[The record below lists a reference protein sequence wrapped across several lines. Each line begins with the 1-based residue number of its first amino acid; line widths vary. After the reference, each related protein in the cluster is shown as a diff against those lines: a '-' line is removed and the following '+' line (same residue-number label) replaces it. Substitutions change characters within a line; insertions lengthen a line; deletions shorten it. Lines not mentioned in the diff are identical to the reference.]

1 MKKISFLF
9 CVLAGAAFVLTGC
22 ASTKIS
28 LQENSPIAVISI
40 IGNTQVPWVEEGEDS
55 ASPAGEPEAE
65 GLLTS
70 MAARFSDSQN
80 PEILTAVDRL
90 DYAFDSASMN
100 ILEMTGCAVLP
111 KEEVLASEAYTY
123 MAQSYFNML
132 SATKTATGFKDLS
145 IIGAKNARYLMDS
158 VGAKSLLALS
168 FTFQKDVVKG
178 TKTNGAIAGVV
189 TMKAKLLNNRGREVL
204 NKIFVA
210 KTSEP
215 IKIMHGQYN
224 KDSLVEQL
232 ENAIDDAMRQFCMEL
247 SRMSSDEPALLES
260 ESTEIL
266 ATPITIKPHS
276 AE

>member
-1 MKKISFLF
+1 MKKFNTLS
-9 CVLAGAAFVLTGC
+9 LALVSIAFVLTSC

-28 LQENSPIAVISI
+28 LQESSPIAVISI
-40 IGNTQVPWVEEGEDS
+40 IGNTQVPWIDESEDS
-55 ASPAGEPEAE
+55 TSPGEEPETE
-65 GLLTS
+65 GL
-70 MAARFSDSQN
+70 
-80 PEILTAVDRL
+80 LTAVDRL

-111 KEEVLASEAYTY
+111 KEEVLSSEAYTY

-132 SATKTATGFKDLS
+132 SATKTATGFKDLT

-158 VGAKSLLALS
+158 LGAKSLLILS

-178 TKTNGAIAGVV
+178 TKTSGAIGGVV
-189 TMKAKLLNNRGREVL
+189 TMKAKLLNNRGREIV

-224 KDSLVEQL
+224 KDSMVEQL
-232 ENAIDDAMRQFCMEL
+232 ENAIDDVMCQFCMEL
-247 SRMSSDEPALLES
+247 SRMSSDEPVLQES
-260 ESTEIL
+260 ESTEIQ
-266 ATPITIKPHS
+266 ATPIKMRT

>member
-1 MKKISFLF
+1 MKKFNTLS
-9 CVLAGAAFVLTGC
+9 LALVSIAFVLTSC

-28 LQENSPIAVISI
+28 LQESSPVAVISI
-40 IGNTQVPWVEEGEDS
+40 IGNTQVPWIDEDDETVL
-55 ASPAGEPEAE
+55 ATDEPEAE
-65 GLLTS
+65 SLLTS
-70 MAARFSDSQN
+70 MASRIMDSNN

-90 DYAFDSASMN
+90 DYAFDSANLN

-111 KEEVLASEAYTY
+111 KEEVLSSEAYTY
-123 MAQSYFNML
+123 LTPSYFNSL
-132 SATKTATGFKDLS
+132 TPTKTATGFKDLTT
-145 IIGAKNARYLMDS
+145 IGAKNARNLMDS
-158 VGAKSLLALS
+158 IGAKSLLILS

-178 TKTNGAIAGVV
+178 TKTNGAIGGVV

-215 IKIMHGQYN
+215 IKIMRGQYN

-232 ENAIDDAMRQFCMEL
+232 ENTIDDVIRQFCMEL
-247 SRMSSDEPALLES
+247 SKMSSDEPVLKES
-260 ESTEIL
+260 ETTEIQ
-266 ATPITIKPHS
+266 ATPIKLRT

>member
-1 MKKISFLF
+1 MKKINTLS
-9 CVLAGAAFVLTGC
+9 LALVSIAFVLTGC

-28 LQENSPIAVISI
+28 LQESSPVAVISI
-40 IGNTQVPWVEEGEDS
+40 IGNTQVPWIDEDDETVL
-55 ASPAGEPEAE
+55 ATDEPEAE
-65 GLLTS
+65 SLLTS
-70 MAARFSDSQN
+70 MASRIIDSNN

-111 KEEVLASEAYTY
+111 KEEVLSSEAYTY
-123 MAQSYFNML
+123 IAPSYFNSL
-132 SATKTATGFKDLS
+132 TPTKTATGFKDLS
-145 IIGAKNARYLMDS
+145 MLGAKNARNLMEAI
-158 VGAKSLLALS
+158 GAKSLLSLS

-178 TKTNGAIAGVV
+178 TKTNGAIGGVV
-189 TMKAKLLNNRGREVL
+189 TMKAKLLNNRGREIV

-215 IKIMHGQYN
+215 IKIMRGQYN

-232 ENAIDDAMRQFCMEL
+232 ENTIDDVMRQFCMEL
-247 SRMSSDEPALLES
+247 SKMSSDEPVLKES
-260 ESTEIL
+260 ETTEIQ
-266 ATPITIKPHS
+266 ATPIKLRT

>member
-1 MKKISFLF
+1 MKKINTLS
-9 CVLAGAAFVLTGC
+9 LALVSIAFVLTGC

-28 LQENSPIAVISI
+28 LQESSPVAVISI
-40 IGNTQVPWVEEGEDS
+40 IGNTQVPWIDEDDETVL
-55 ASPAGEPEAE
+55 ATDEPEAE
-65 GLLTS
+65 SLLTS
-70 MAARFSDSQN
+70 MASRIIDSNN

-111 KEEVLASEAYTY
+111 KEEVLSSEAYTY
-123 MAQSYFNML
+123 LTPSYFNSL
-132 SATKTATGFKDLS
+132 TPTKTATGFKDLTT
-145 IIGAKNARYLMDS
+145 IGAKNARYLMDS
-158 VGAKSLLALS
+158 IGAKSLLILS

-178 TKTNGAIAGVV
+178 TKTNGAIGGVV
-189 TMKAKLLNNRGREVL
+189 TMKAKLLNNRGREIV

-215 IKIMHGQYN
+215 IKIMRGQYN

-232 ENAIDDAMRQFCMEL
+232 ENTIDDVMRQFCMEL
-247 SRMSSDEPALLES
+247 SKMSSDEPVLKES
-260 ESTEIL
+260 ETTEIQ
-266 ATPITIKPHS
+266 ATPIKLRT

>member
-1 MKKISFLF
+1 MKKFNTLS
-9 CVLAGAAFVLTGC
+9 LALVSIAFVLTGC

-28 LQENSPIAVISI
+28 LQESSPVAVISI
-40 IGNTQVPWVEEGEDS
+40 IGNTQVPWIDEDDETVL
-55 ASPAGEPEAE
+55 ATDEPEAE
-65 GLLTS
+65 SLLTS
-70 MAARFSDSQN
+70 MASRIMDSNN

-111 KEEVLASEAYTY
+111 KEEVLSSEAYSY
-123 MAQSYFNML
+123 MTPSYFNSL
-132 SATKTATGFKDLS
+132 TPTKTATGFKDLTT
-145 IIGAKNARYLMDS
+145 IGAKNARYLMDS
-158 VGAKSLLALS
+158 LGAKSLLILS

-178 TKTNGAIAGVV
+178 TKTNGAIGGVV

-215 IKIMHGQYN
+215 IKIMRGQYN

-232 ENAIDDAMRQFCMEL
+232 ENTIDDVMRQFCMEL
-247 SRMSSDEPALLES
+247 SKMSSDEPVLKES
-260 ESTEIL
+260 ETTEIQ
-266 ATPITIKPHS
+266 ATPIKLRT

>member
-1 MKKISFLF
+1 MKKINVLF
-9 CVLAGAAFVLTGC
+9 WALIGSAFVLTGC

-28 LQENSPIAVISI
+28 LQESSPVAVISI
-40 IGNTQVPWVEEGEDS
+40 IGNTQVPWIDEDDETVL
-55 ASPAGEPEAE
+55 ATDEPEAE
-65 GLLTS
+65 SLLTS
-70 MAARFSDSQN
+70 MASRIMDSNN

-111 KEEVLASEAYTY
+111 KEEVLSSEAYTY
-123 MAQSYFNML
+123 LTPSYFNSL
-132 SATKTATGFKDLS
+132 TPTKTATGFKDLTT
-145 IIGAKNARYLMDS
+145 IGAKNARYLMDS
-158 VGAKSLLALS
+158 IGAKSLLILS

-178 TKTNGAIAGVV
+178 TKTNGAIGGVV

-215 IKIMHGQYN
+215 IKIMRGQYN

-232 ENAIDDAMRQFCMEL
+232 ENAIDDVMRQFCMEL
-247 SRMSSDEPALLES
+247 SKMSSDEPVLKES
-260 ESTEIL
+260 ETTEIQ
-266 ATPITIKPHS
+266 ATPIKLRT

>member
-1 MKKISFLF
+1 MKKINTLS
-9 CVLAGAAFVLTGC
+9 LAFVSIAFVLTSC

-28 LQENSPIAVISI
+28 LQESSPVAVISI
-40 IGNTQVPWVEEGEDS
+40 IGNTQVPWIDEDDETVL
-55 ASPAGEPEAE
+55 ATDEPEAE
-65 GLLTS
+65 SLLTS
-70 MAARFSDSQN
+70 MASRIMDSNN

-111 KEEVLASEAYTY
+111 KEEVLSSEAYTY
-123 MAQSYFNML
+123 LTPSYFNSL
-132 SATKTATGFKDLS
+132 TPTKTATDFKDLTT
-145 IIGAKNARYLMDS
+145 IGAKNARYLMDS
-158 VGAKSLLALS
+158 IGAKSLLILS

-178 TKTNGAIAGVV
+178 TKTNGAIGGVV
-189 TMKAKLLNNRGREVL
+189 TMKAKLLNNRGREIV

-215 IKIMHGQYN
+215 IKIMRGQYN

-232 ENAIDDAMRQFCMEL
+232 ENTIDDVMRQFCMEL
-247 SRMSSDEPALLES
+247 SKMSSDEPVLKES
-260 ESTEIL
+260 ENTEIQ
-266 ATPITIKPHS
+266 ATPIKLRT

>member
-1 MKKISFLF
+1 MKKFNTLS
-9 CVLAGAAFVLTGC
+9 LALVSIAFVLTGC

-28 LQENSPIAVISI
+28 LQESSPVAVISI
-40 IGNTQVPWVEEGEDS
+40 IGNTQVPWIDEDDETVL
-55 ASPAGEPEAE
+55 ATDEPEAE
-65 GLLTS
+65 SLLTS
-70 MAARFSDSQN
+70 MASRIMDSNN

-111 KEEVLASEAYTY
+111 KEEVLSSEAYTY
-123 MAQSYFNML
+123 LTPSYFNSL
-132 SATKTATGFKDLS
+132 TPTKTATGFKDLTT
-145 IIGAKNARYLMDS
+145 IGAKNARYLMDS
-158 VGAKSLLALS
+158 IGAKSLLILS
-168 FTFQKDVVKG
+168 FTFQKEVVKG
-178 TKTNGAIAGVV
+178 TKTNGAIGGVV

-215 IKIMHGQYN
+215 IKIMRGQYN

-232 ENAIDDAMRQFCMEL
+232 ENTIDDVMRQFCMEL
-247 SRMSSDEPALLES
+247 SKMSSDEPVLKES
-260 ESTEIL
+260 ETTEIQ
-266 ATPITIKPHS
+266 ATPIKLRT

>member
-1 MKKISFLF
+1 MKKINVLFLAL
-9 CVLAGAAFVLTGC
+9 VGSAFVLTGC

-28 LQENSPIAVISI
+28 LQESSPVAVISI
-40 IGNTQVPWVEEGEDS
+40 IGNTQVPWIDEDDETVL
-55 ASPAGEPEAE
+55 ATDEPEAE
-65 GLLTS
+65 SLLTS
-70 MAARFSDSQN
+70 MASRIMDSNN

-111 KEEVLASEAYTY
+111 KEEVLSSEAYTY
-123 MAQSYFNML
+123 LTPSYFNSL
-132 SATKTATGFKDLS
+132 TPTKTATGFKDLTT
-145 IIGAKNARYLMDS
+145 IGAKNARYLMDS
-158 VGAKSLLALS
+158 IGAKSLLILS

-178 TKTNGAIAGVV
+178 TKTNGAIGGVV

-215 IKIMHGQYN
+215 IKIMRGQYN

-232 ENAIDDAMRQFCMEL
+232 ENTIDDVIRQFCMEL
-247 SRMSSDEPALLES
+247 SKMSSDEPVLKES
-260 ESTEIL
+260 ENTEIQ
-266 ATPITIKPHS
+266 ATPIKLRT

>member
-1 MKKISFLF
+1 MKKFNTLS
-9 CVLAGAAFVLTGC
+9 LALVSIAFVLTSC

-28 LQENSPIAVISI
+28 LQESSPVAVISI
-40 IGNTQVPWVEEGEDS
+40 IGNTQVPWIDEDDETIL
-55 ASPAGEPEAE
+55 ATDEPEAE
-65 GLLTS
+65 SLLTS
-70 MAARFSDSQN
+70 MASRIMDSNN

-111 KEEVLASEAYTY
+111 KEEVLSSEAYTY
-123 MAQSYFNML
+123 LTPSYFNSL
-132 SATKTATGFKDLS
+132 TPTKTATGFKDLTT
-145 IIGAKNARYLMDS
+145 IGAKNARYLMDS
-158 VGAKSLLALS
+158 LGAKSLLILS

-178 TKTNGAIAGVV
+178 TKTNGAIGGVV

-232 ENAIDDAMRQFCMEL
+232 ENTIDDVMRQFCMEL
-247 SRMSSDEPALLES
+247 SKMSSDEPVLKES
-260 ESTEIL
+260 ENTEIQ
-266 ATPITIKPHS
+266 ATPIKLRT

>member
-1 MKKISFLF
+1 MKKFNTLS
-9 CVLAGAAFVLTGC
+9 LALVGIAFVLTSC

-28 LQENSPIAVISI
+28 LQESSPVAVISI
-40 IGNTQVPWVEEGEDS
+40 IGNTQVPWIDEDDETVL
-55 ASPAGEPEAE
+55 ATDEPEAE
-65 GLLTS
+65 SLLTS
-70 MAARFSDSQN
+70 MASRIIDSNN

-90 DYAFDSASMN
+90 DYAFDSANLN

-111 KEEVLASEAYTY
+111 KEEVLSSEAYNY
-123 MAQSYFNML
+123 MTPSYFNSL
-132 SATKTATGFKDLS
+132 TPTKTATGFKDLTT
-145 IIGAKNARYLMDS
+145 IGAKNARNLMDS
-158 VGAKSLLALS
+158 IGAKSLLILS

-178 TKTNGAIAGVV
+178 TKTNGAIGGVV

-204 NKIFVA
+204 NKIFAA

-232 ENAIDDAMRQFCMEL
+232 ENTIDDVMRQFCMEL
-247 SRMSSDEPALLES
+247 SKMSSDEPVLKES
-260 ESTEIL
+260 ETTEIQ
-266 ATPITIKPHS
+266 ATPIKLRT

>member
-1 MKKISFLF
+1 MKKFNTLS
-9 CVLAGAAFVLTGC
+9 LALVSIAFVLTSC

-28 LQENSPIAVISI
+28 LQESSPVAVISI
-40 IGNTQVPWVEEGEDS
+40 IGNTQVPWIDEDDETVL
-55 ASPAGEPEAE
+55 ATDEPEAE
-65 GLLTS
+65 SLLTS
-70 MAARFSDSQN
+70 MASRIMDSNN

-111 KEEVLASEAYTY
+111 KEEVLSSEAYTY
-123 MAQSYFNML
+123 LTPSYFNSL
-132 SATKTATGFKDLS
+132 TPTKTATGFKDLTT
-145 IIGAKNARYLMDS
+145 IGAKNSRYLMDS
-158 VGAKSLLALS
+158 IRAKSLLILS

-178 TKTNGAIAGVV
+178 TKTSGAIGGVV
-189 TMKAKLLNNRGREVL
+189 TMKAKLLNNRGREIV

-215 IKIMHGQYN
+215 IKIMRGQYN

-232 ENAIDDAMRQFCMEL
+232 ENTIDDVMRQFCMEL
-247 SRMSSDEPALLES
+247 SKMSSDEPVLKES
-260 ESTEIL
+260 ETTEIQ
-266 ATPITIKPHS
+266 ATPIKLRT

>member
-1 MKKISFLF
+1 MKKFNTLS
-9 CVLAGAAFVLTGC
+9 LALVSIAFVLTSC

-40 IGNTQVPWVEEGEDS
+40 IGNTQVPWVDEEEDTVL
-55 ASPAGEPEAE
+55 ATDEPEAE
-65 GLLTS
+65 SLLTS
-70 MAARFSDSQN
+70 MASRILDSNN

-111 KEEVLASEAYTY
+111 KEEVLSSEAYNY
-123 MAQSYFNML
+123 MTPSYFNSL
-132 SATKTATGFKDLS
+132 TPTKTATGFKDLTT
-145 IIGAKNARYLMDS
+145 IGAKNARNLMDS
-158 VGAKSLLALS
+158 IGAKSLLIFS

-178 TKTNGAIAGVV
+178 TKTNGAIGGVV

-204 NKIFVA
+204 NKIFAA

-215 IKIMHGQYN
+215 IKIMRGQYN

-232 ENAIDDAMRQFCMEL
+232 ENTIDDVMRQFCMEL
-247 SRMSSDEPALLES
+247 SKMSSDEPVLKES
-260 ESTEIL
+260 ETTEIQ
-266 ATPITIKPHS
+266 ATPIKLRT

>member
-1 MKKISFLF
+1 MKKFNTLS
-9 CVLAGAAFVLTGC
+9 LALVSIAFVLTSC

-28 LQENSPIAVISI
+28 LQESSPVAVISI
-40 IGNTQVPWVEEGEDS
+40 IGNTQVPWIDEDDETVL
-55 ASPAGEPEAE
+55 ATDEPEAE
-65 GLLTS
+65 SLLTS
-70 MAARFSDSQN
+70 MASRIIDSNN

-111 KEEVLASEAYTY
+111 KEEVLSSEAYTY
-123 MAQSYFNML
+123 IAPSYFNSL
-132 SATKTATGFKDLS
+132 TPTKTATGFKDLS
-145 IIGAKNARYLMDS
+145 MLGAKNARNLMEAI
-158 VGAKSLLALS
+158 GAKSLLSLS

-178 TKTNGAIAGVV
+178 TKTNGAIGGVV
-189 TMKAKLLNNRGREVL
+189 TMKAKLLNNRGREIV

-215 IKIMHGQYN
+215 IKIMRGQYN

-232 ENAIDDAMRQFCMEL
+232 ENTIDDVMRQFCMEL
-247 SRMSSDEPALLES
+247 SKMSSDEPVLKES
-260 ESTEIL
+260 ETTEIQ
-266 ATPITIKPHS
+266 ATPIKLRT

>member
-1 MKKISFLF
+1 MKKFNTLS
-9 CVLAGAAFVLTGC
+9 LALVSIAFVLTSC

-28 LQENSPIAVISI
+28 LQESSPVAVISI
-40 IGNTQVPWVEEGEDS
+40 IGNTQVPWIDEDDETVL
-55 ASPAGEPEAE
+55 ATDEPEAE
-65 GLLTS
+65 SLLTS
-70 MAARFSDSQN
+70 MASRIIDSNN

-90 DYAFDSASMN
+90 DYAFDSANLN

-111 KEEVLASEAYTY
+111 KEEVLSSEAYSY
-123 MAQSYFNML
+123 MTPSYFNSL
-132 SATKTATGFKDLS
+132 TPTKTATGFKDLTT
-145 IIGAKNARYLMDS
+145 IGAKNARYLMDS
-158 VGAKSLLALS
+158 IGAKSLLILS

-178 TKTNGAIAGVV
+178 TKTNGAIGGVV

-215 IKIMHGQYN
+215 IKIMRGQYN

-232 ENAIDDAMRQFCMEL
+232 ENTIDDVMRQFCMEL
-247 SRMSSDEPALLES
+247 SKMSSDEPVLKES
-260 ESTEIL
+260 ETTEIQ
-266 ATPITIKPHS
+266 ATPIKLRT

>member
-1 MKKISFLF
+1 MKKINVLFLA
-9 CVLAGAAFVLTGC
+9 LAGAAFVLTGC
-22 ASTKIS
+22 GSTKIS
-28 LQENSPIAVISI
+28 LQESSPVAVISI
-40 IGNTQVPWVEEGEDS
+40 IGNTQVPWIDESEDS
-55 ASPAGEPEAE
+55 TSPGEEPETE

-70 MAARFSDSQN
+70 MAARITDSQN

-111 KEEVLASEAYTY
+111 KEEVLSSEAYTY

-132 SATKTATGFKDLS
+132 SATKTATGFKDLTT
-145 IIGAKNARYLMDS
+145 IGAKNARYLMDS
-158 VGAKSLLALS
+158 TGAKSLLILS

-178 TKTNGAIAGVV
+178 TKTSGAIGGVV
-189 TMKAKLLNNRGREVL
+189 TMKAKLLNNRGREIV

-210 KTSEP
+210 KTSDP

-224 KDSLVEQL
+224 KDSMVEQL
-232 ENAIDDAMRQFCMEL
+232 ENAIDDVMRQFCMEL
-247 SRMSSDEPALLES
+247 SRMSSDEPVLQES
-260 ESTEIL
+260 ESTEIQ
-266 ATPITIKPHS
+266 ATPIKMRT

>member
-1 MKKISFLF
+1 MKKFNTLS
-9 CVLAGAAFVLTGC
+9 LALVSIAFVLTSC

-28 LQENSPIAVISI
+28 LQESSPVAVISI
-40 IGNTQVPWVEEGEDS
+40 IGNTQVPWIDEDDETVL
-55 ASPAGEPEAE
+55 ATDEPEAE
-65 GLLTS
+65 SLLTS
-70 MAARFSDSQN
+70 MASRIMDSNN

-111 KEEVLASEAYTY
+111 KEEVLSSEAYTY
-123 MAQSYFNML
+123 IAPSYFNSL
-132 SATKTATGFKDLS
+132 TPTKTATGFKDLS
-145 IIGAKNARYLMDS
+145 MLGAKNARNLMEAI
-158 VGAKSLLALS
+158 GAKSLLSLS

-178 TKTNGAIAGVV
+178 TKTNGAIGGVV
-189 TMKAKLLNNRGREVL
+189 TMKAKLLNNRGREIV

-215 IKIMHGQYN
+215 IKIMRGQYN

-232 ENAIDDAMRQFCMEL
+232 ENTIDDVMRQFCMEL
-247 SRMSSDEPALLES
+247 SKMSSDEPVLKES
-260 ESTEIL
+260 ETTEIQ
-266 ATPITIKPHS
+266 ATPIKLRT

>member
-1 MKKISFLF
+1 MKKINVLFLA
-9 CVLAGAAFVLTGC
+9 LIGSAFVLTGC

-28 LQENSPIAVISI
+28 LQESSPVAVISI
-40 IGNTQVPWVEEGEDS
+40 IGNTQVPWIDEDDETVL
-55 ASPAGEPEAE
+55 ATDEPEAE
-65 GLLTS
+65 SLLTS
-70 MAARFSDSQN
+70 MASRIMDSNN

-111 KEEVLASEAYTY
+111 KEEVLSSEAYTY
-123 MAQSYFNML
+123 LTPSYFNSL
-132 SATKTATGFKDLS
+132 TPTKTATGFKDLTT
-145 IIGAKNARYLMDS
+145 IGAKNARYLMDS
-158 VGAKSLLALS
+158 IGAKSLLSLS

-178 TKTNGAIAGVV
+178 TKTNGAIGGVV
-189 TMKAKLLNNRGREVL
+189 TMKAKLLNNRGREIV

-232 ENAIDDAMRQFCMEL
+232 ENAIDDVMRQFCMEL
-247 SRMSSDEPALLES
+247 SKMSSDEPVLKES
-260 ESTEIL
+260 ETTEIQ
-266 ATPITIKPHS
+266 ATPIKLRT

>member
-1 MKKISFLF
+1 MKKFNTLS
-9 CVLAGAAFVLTGC
+9 LALVSIAFVLTSC

-28 LQENSPIAVISI
+28 LQESSPVAVISI
-40 IGNTQVPWVEEGEDS
+40 IGNTQVPWIDEDDETVL
-55 ASPAGEPEAE
+55 ATDEPEAE
-65 GLLTS
+65 SLLTS
-70 MAARFSDSQN
+70 MASRIIDSNN

-111 KEEVLASEAYTY
+111 KEEVLSSEAYSY
-123 MAQSYFNML
+123 MAPSYFNSL
-132 SATKTATGFKDLS
+132 TPTKTATGFKDLTT
-145 IIGAKNARYLMDS
+145 IGAKNARNLMDS
-158 VGAKSLLALS
+158 IGAKSLLILS

-178 TKTNGAIAGVV
+178 TKTNGAIGGVV

-204 NKIFVA
+204 NKIFAA

-232 ENAIDDAMRQFCMEL
+232 ENTIDDVMRQFCMEL
-247 SRMSSDEPALLES
+247 SKMSSDEPVLKES
-260 ESTEIL
+260 ETTEIQ
-266 ATPITIKPHS
+266 ATPIKLRT

>member
-1 MKKISFLF
+1 MKKINVLF
-9 CVLAGAAFVLTGC
+9 WALIGSAFVLTDC

-28 LQENSPIAVISI
+28 LQESSPVAVISI
-40 IGNTQVPWVEEGEDS
+40 IGNTQVPWIDEDDETVL
-55 ASPAGEPEAE
+55 ATDEPEAE
-65 GLLTS
+65 SLLTS
-70 MAARFSDSQN
+70 MASRIMDSNN

-111 KEEVLASEAYTY
+111 KEEVLSSEAYSY
-123 MAQSYFNML
+123 MTPSYFNSL
-132 SATKTATGFKDLS
+132 TPTKTATGFKDLTT
-145 IIGAKNARYLMDS
+145 IGAKNARYLMDS
-158 VGAKSLLALS
+158 LGAKSLLILS

-178 TKTNGAIAGVV
+178 TKTNGAIGGVV
-189 TMKAKLLNNRGREVL
+189 TMKAKLLNNRGREIV

-215 IKIMHGQYN
+215 IKIMRGQYN

-232 ENAIDDAMRQFCMEL
+232 ENTIDDVMRQFCMEL
-247 SRMSSDEPALLES
+247 SKMSSDEPVLKES
-260 ESTEIL
+260 ETTEIQ
-266 ATPITIKPHS
+266 ATPIKLRT

>member
-1 MKKISFLF
+1 MKKFNTLS
-9 CVLAGAAFVLTGC
+9 LALVSIAFVLTSC

-28 LQENSPIAVISI
+28 LQESSPIAVISI
-40 IGNTQVPWVEEGEDS
+40 IGNTQVPWIDESEDS
-55 ASPAGEPEAE
+55 TSPGEEPETE

-70 MAARFSDSQN
+70 MAARITDSQN

-111 KEEVLASEAYTY
+111 KEEVLSSEAYTY

-132 SATKTATGFKDLS
+132 SATKTATGFKDLT

-158 VGAKSLLALS
+158 LGAKSLLILS

-178 TKTNGAIAGVV
+178 TKTSGAIGGVV
-189 TMKAKLLNNRGREVL
+189 TMKAKLLNNRGREIV

-224 KDSLVEQL
+224 KDSMVEQL
-232 ENAIDDAMRQFCMEL
+232 ENAIDDVMCQFCMEL
-247 SRMSSDEPALLES
+247 SRMSSDEPVLQES
-260 ESTEIL
+260 ESTEIQ
-266 ATPITIKPHS
+266 ATPIKMRT

>member
-1 MKKISFLF
+1 MKKFNTLS
-9 CVLAGAAFVLTGC
+9 LALVGIAFVLTSC

-28 LQENSPIAVISI
+28 LQESSPVAVISI
-40 IGNTQVPWVEEGEDS
+40 IGNTQVPWIDEDDE
-55 ASPAGEPEAE
+55 AVLATDEPEAE
-65 GLLTS
+65 SLLTS
-70 MAARFSDSQN
+70 MASRIIDSNN

-111 KEEVLASEAYTY
+111 KEEILSSEAYSY
-123 MAQSYFNML
+123 MAPSYFNSL
-132 SATKTATGFKDLS
+132 TPTKTATGFKDLTT
-145 IIGAKNARYLMDS
+145 IGAKNARYLMDS
-158 VGAKSLLALS
+158 LGAKSLLILS

-178 TKTNGAIAGVV
+178 TKTNGAIGGVV

-215 IKIMHGQYN
+215 IKIMRGQYN

-232 ENAIDDAMRQFCMEL
+232 ENTIDDVMRQFCMEL
-247 SRMSSDEPALLES
+247 SKMSSDEPVLKES
-260 ESTEIL
+260 ETTEIQ
-266 ATPITIKPHS
+266 ATPIKLRT

>member
-1 MKKISFLF
+1 MKKINVLFLA
-9 CVLAGAAFVLTGC
+9 LIGSAFVLTGC

-28 LQENSPIAVISI
+28 LQESSPVAVISI
-40 IGNTQVPWVEEGEDS
+40 IGNTQVPWIDEDDETVL
-55 ASPAGEPEAE
+55 ATDEPEAE
-65 GLLTS
+65 SLLTS
-70 MAARFSDSQN
+70 MASRIMDSNN

-111 KEEVLASEAYTY
+111 KEEVLSSEAYTY
-123 MAQSYFNML
+123 LTPSYFNSL
-132 SATKTATGFKDLS
+132 TPTKTATGFKDLTT
-145 IIGAKNARYLMDS
+145 IGAKNARYLMDS
-158 VGAKSLLALS
+158 IGAKSLLILS

-178 TKTNGAIAGVV
+178 TKTNGAIGGVV

-215 IKIMHGQYN
+215 IKIMRGQYN

-232 ENAIDDAMRQFCMEL
+232 ENTIDDVMRQFCMEL
-247 SRMSSDEPALLES
+247 SKMSSDEPVLKES
-260 ESTEIL
+260 ETTEIQ
-266 ATPITIKPHS
+266 ATPIKLRT

>member
-1 MKKISFLF
+1 MKKFNTLS
-9 CVLAGAAFVLTGC
+9 LALVSIAFVLTSC

-28 LQENSPIAVISI
+28 LQESSPVAVISI
-40 IGNTQVPWVEEGEDS
+40 IGNTQVPWIDEDDETVL
-55 ASPAGEPEAE
+55 ATDEPEAE
-65 GLLTS
+65 SLLTS
-70 MAARFSDSQN
+70 MASRIMDSNN

-111 KEEVLASEAYTY
+111 KEEVLSSEAYSY
-123 MAQSYFNML
+123 MAPSYFNSL
-132 SATKTATGFKDLS
+132 TPTKTATGFKDLTT
-145 IIGAKNARYLMDS
+145 IGAKNSRYLMDS
-158 VGAKSLLALS
+158 IGAKSLLILS

-178 TKTNGAIAGVV
+178 TKTNGAIGGVV

-215 IKIMHGQYN
+215 VKIMRGQYN

-232 ENAIDDAMRQFCMEL
+232 ENTIDDVMRQFCMEL
-247 SRMSSDEPALLES
+247 SKMSSDEPVLKES
-260 ESTEIL
+260 ETTEIQ
-266 ATPITIKPHS
+266 ATPIKLRT

>member
-1 MKKISFLF
+1 MKKFNTLS
-9 CVLAGAAFVLTGC
+9 LALVSIAFVLTSC
-22 ASTKIS
+22 VSTKIS
-28 LQENSPIAVISI
+28 LQESSPVAVISI
-40 IGNTQVPWVEEGEDS
+40 IGNTQVPWIDEDDETVL
-55 ASPAGEPEAE
+55 ATDEPEAE
-65 GLLTS
+65 SLLTS
-70 MAARFSDSQN
+70 MASRIIDSNN

-111 KEEVLASEAYTY
+111 KEEVLSSEAYSY
-123 MAQSYFNML
+123 MTPSYFNSL
-132 SATKTATGFKDLS
+132 TPTKTATGFKDLTT
-145 IIGAKNARYLMDS
+145 IGAKNARYLMDS
-158 VGAKSLLALS
+158 LGAKSLLILS

-178 TKTNGAIAGVV
+178 TKTNGAIGGVV

-215 IKIMHGQYN
+215 IKIMRGQYN

-232 ENAIDDAMRQFCMEL
+232 ENTIDDVIRQFCMEL
-247 SRMSSDEPALLES
+247 SKMSSDEPVLKES
-260 ESTEIL
+260 ETTEIQ
-266 ATPITIKPHS
+266 ATPIKLRT